1 LIARVI
7 DPQLTSNRVRL
18 TVLLLRS
25 FWTIYSHQRLP
36 GLIKTMKSMYVLTI
50 QSLGGYKINDVGPLG
65 PRISRTKSGLPRVF
79 PVSVRKLLKSGDPS
93 TLRWVLSI
101 LSLSRALEYLTQ
113 PNLSTITS
121 PFTGSTVR
129 MNKWIQLIPQGMINL
144 GVVDIS
150 LSFPKVDFKL
160 MYSSSASSNGS
171 MGEYSSS
178 PTALL
183 RGLKALGNHPICF
196 QAYKRI
202 AAVFSATDRYLS
214 IAAAAYWC
222 ASRYFTDDSIS
233 NRIGKLGLKQEP
245 QGKVRIFA
253 MVDPWTQMILAPIHK
268 WIFRF
273 LSRLPMDGT
282 MNQLKPLGLYPG
294 KGTWIASYDLSAAT
308 DRLPIA
314 FQKKVMEVLFSDTVA
329 QAWVD
334 LLVGRTYELT
344 RSFNGKPY
352 NLHLK
357 YAVGQPMGA
366 LSSWAMLALTHH
378 IIVQIAAIKSGY
390 KTRFTAYAILGDDM
404 VVWDKDVAAM
414 YLTIMKDLGLEI
426 NLSKSIVSPNGIAF
440 EFAKRVFINGQD
452 VSPISLTEYAAAIN
466 SVSSLFSFVRK
477 YSIPKHVVSRL
488 LGLGYRNT
496 WKSIRWRWY
505 QFYQLIPTDF
515 NSWLHEIH
523 LIYGS
528 SDPKAVPSVPLKD
541 LKAFLLGELLSL
553 YKRFKTLRVD
563 LETGI
568 LMDRWVHSKIFSGP
582 RPSKGLETLKTSNE
596 FTKGLFGPL
605 NYYSFLY
612 ELFKNFGVPALRTA
626 KSEAAAI
633 APWINA
639 LKGKGMMSKMFRSE
653 VVDRFNLSAASMALL
668 DAHKIMHNL
677 PVNFLYQRSVV
688 RKPNK
693 PLNVYQMMVKMF
705 NTYRFLGKFNRDI
718 KLK

>member
-1 LIARVI
+1 MIARVI
-7 DPQLTSNRVRL
+7 DPHLTSNRVRL
-18 TVLLLRS
+18 TILLLRS
-25 FWTIYSHQRLP
+25 FWIIYSHQRLP
-36 GLIKTMKSMYVLTI
+36 GLIKAMKSMYVLTI
-50 QSLGGYKINDVGPLG
+50 QSLGGNKINDVGPLG

-121 PFTGSTVR
+121 QFTGSTVR
-129 MNKWIQLIPQGMINL
+129 MNRWIQLIPQGMINL
-144 GVVDIS
+144 GVANTNFP
-150 LSFPKVDFKL
+150 FPKVDFKL
-160 MYSSSASSNGS
+160 MYTSSALSISS

-183 RGLKALGNHPICF
+183 RGLIALGNYPICLEAF
-196 QAYKRI
+196 KRF
-202 AAVFSATDRYLS
+202 ADVLQYTDRYLS
-214 IAAAAYWC
+214 ITYAAYMC
-222 ASRYFTDDSIS
+222 AWNFSTDIPIC

-268 WIFRF
+268 RIFRF

-282 MNQLKPLGLYPG
+282 MDQLKPLGLYPG

-308 DRLPIA
+308 DRLPIT
-314 FQKKVMEVLFSDTVA
+314 FQKKIMAILFTDAVA
-329 QAWVD
+329 QSWVD
-334 LLVGRTYELT
+334 LLVGRSYELT

-378 IIVQIAAIKSGY
+378 IIVQIAAIQSGY

-404 VVWDKDVAAM
+404 VIWDKSVATV

-426 NLSKSIVSPNGIAF
+426 NLSKSIVSPNGTAF

-452 VSPISLTEYAAAIN
+452 VTPITLSEYSAAIQ
-466 SVSSLFSFVRK
+466 SVSSLFSFIRK
-477 YSIPKHVVSRL
+477 YSIPNHVVSRL

-505 QFYQLIPTDF
+505 QFYLIIPTDF
-515 NSWLHEIH
+515 SSWLHEIH
-523 LIYGS
+523 KIYGS
-528 SDPKAVPSVPLKD
+528 SDPKAVPSIPLKD

-553 YKRFKTLRVD
+553 HKRFSTLISD
-563 LETGI
+563 THSGLLESVFFNKGTVALITSGEY
-568 LMDRWVHSKIFSGP
+568 SKKSCDSMYYYNFLFELYRNFSESAV
-582 RPSKGLETLKTSNE
+582 RIANS
-596 FTKGLFGPL
+596 
-605 NYYSFLY
+605 
-612 ELFKNFGVPALRTA
+612 EL
-626 KSEAAAI
+626 AAI
-633 APWINA
+633 TPWIKA
-639 LKGKGMMSKMFRSE
+639 LKGKGMMSKMFSSA
-653 VVDRFNLSAASMALL
+653 VVDRFNISAASMALL
-668 DAHKIMHNL
+668 DAHKVMYNL
-677 PVNFLYQRSVV
+677 PVNFLYQRPVV

-705 NTYRFLGKFNRDI
+705 NTYRFVGKFNRDI

>member
-7 DPQLTSNRVRL
+7 DPHLTSNRVRL
-18 TVLLLRS
+18 TILLLRS
-25 FWTIYSHQRLP
+25 FWIIYSKQRLP
-36 GLIKTMKSMYVLTI
+36 GLVKAMKSMYVLTI
-50 QSLGGYKINDVGPLG
+50 QSLGGYKIHDVGPLG

-79 PVSVRKLLKSGDPS
+79 PVSVRRLLKSGDPS

-113 PNLSTITS
+113 PKLSTITS

-129 MNKWIQLIPQGMINL
+129 MNKWIQFIPQGMINL
-144 GVVDIS
+144 GVTDTNIP
-150 LSFPKVDFKL
+150 FPKVDFKL
-160 MYSSSASSNGS
+160 MYTSSASSIGS

-196 QAYKRI
+196 NAFTRI
-202 AAVFSATDRYLS
+202 ADVFSFTERYQS
-214 IAAAAYWC
+214 ISYAAYMC
-222 ASRYFTDDSIS
+222 ASGYWTDNSIC
-233 NRIGKLGLKQEP
+233 NRIGKIGLKQEP

-308 DRLPIA
+308 DRLPIV
-314 FQKKVMEVLFSDTVA
+314 FQKKIMEILFSDTVA
-329 QAWVD
+329 QAWTD
-334 LLVGRTYELT
+334 LLVGRPYELT

-378 IIVQIAAIKSGY
+378 VIVQIAAIKSGY

-404 VVWDKDVAAM
+404 VIWDQTVASV
-414 YLTIMKDLGLEI
+414 YLTIMRDLGLEI
-426 NLSKSIVSPNGIAF
+426 NLSKSIVSHNGTAF
-440 EFAKRVFINGQD
+440 EFAKRVFINGKD
-452 VSPISLTEYAAAIN
+452 VTPISFTEYSAAIQ

-477 YSIPKHVVSRL
+477 YSIPNHVVSRL

-515 NSWLHEIH
+515 NRWLHEIH

-528 SDPKAVPSVPLKD
+528 SDPKSVPSIPLKD
-541 LKAFLLGELLSL
+541 LKAFLVGELLSL
-553 YKRFKTLRVD
+553 HKRFTALISDIHSGFKECIPLKGSVTL
-563 LETGI
+563 I
-568 LMDRWVHSKIFSGP
+568 ASGEF
-582 RPSKGLETLKTSNE
+582 SKGLYGPMMYYE
-596 FTKGLFGPL
+596 FIYKLFSA
-605 NYYSFLY
+605 YS
-612 ELFKNFGVPALRTA
+612 KPAIREA
-626 KSEAAAI
+626 KSELAAI
-633 APWINA
+633 TPWIKA
-639 LKGKGMMSKMFRSE
+639 LRGKGMMSKMFGSA
-653 VVDRFNLSAASMALL
+653 VLDRFNLSAASMALL

-677 PVNFLYQRSVV
+677 PVNFLYQRPVV